1 MDTSDSAAQEFDTQ
15 PQPATPEQFQ
25 PLRVSRVDSA
35 ETIVQGAPETIIH
48 DPAVEESA
56 WPVNPAAPPLQASSS
71 NRIAESFR
79 YSFNVHRLLWI
90 VTLISLG
97 VNLLMFTLGLAYVL
111 LIRAESQKISAE
123 LAKLNT
129 EEVTLPIT
137 IAQDLPVKMEFPYKD
152 NIQVPVD
159 ITIPVNLTVKVD
171 EIIQVPISQ
180 EIEVNSDV
188 LVQVPVLGPQR
199 VPFSTTIPVEMIVDV
214 PVKLEIPVNENI
226 PVKFNVEAP
235 IDTTIKIDTTMPI
248 NMQFPVIIP
257 VDELGTGAL
266 IEQLNRS
273 LSRIFFFR
281 QYLP

>member
-25 PLRVSRVDSA
+25 PIHVTQIDSG
-35 ETIVQGAPETIIH
+35 ETIVQGAPQTIVH
-48 DPAVEESA
+48 DPAVEESEWA
-56 WPVNPAAPPLQASSS
+56 VNAAAPLPTRFSS
-71 NRIAESFR
+71 NMAESFR
-79 YSFNVHRLLWI
+79 YSFKVHRLLWI

-97 VNLLMFTLGLAYVL
+97 VNLLMFTLGFAYVL
-111 LIRAESQKISAE
+111 LIRSESQKISAE

-159 ITIPVNLTVKVD
+159 VNIPVNLTVKVD

-214 PVKLEIPVNENI
+214 PVKLDIPVSENI

-257 VDELGTGAL
+257 VDELGTGPL